1 MRTRRSSSASA
12 TLSSP
17 SSRGDRRTLR
27 CRRPAEGRGLLLFA
41 PAAGE
46 GAKREELRGGGMQ
59 RGRRADMRLGYCR
72 RGPVA
77 SSFVAI
83 ATALTRRVRAPPQRS
98 DRGETGR
105 PPNAALTHRGGATG
119 ERQGGLPA
127 RGPHPPPDG
136 VSPCGFSWWSVA
148 QRHDTLPPVV

>member
-1 MRTRRSSSASA
+1 
-12 TLSSP
+12 
-17 SSRGDRRTLR
+17 
-27 CRRPAEGRGLLLFA
+27 
-41 PAAGE
+41 
-46 GAKREELRGGGMQ
+46 MQ

-127 RGPHPPPDG
+127 RGPHPRDG

-148 QRHDTLPPVV
+148 QRHGTLLPVV